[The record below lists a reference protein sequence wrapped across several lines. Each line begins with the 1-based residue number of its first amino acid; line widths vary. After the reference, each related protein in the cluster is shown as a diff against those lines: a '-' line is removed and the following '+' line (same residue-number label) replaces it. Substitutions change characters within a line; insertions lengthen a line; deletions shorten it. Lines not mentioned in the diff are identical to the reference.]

1 MKLLSPIAFDR
12 IIHMKNVYLFLVLLF
27 SMGLICSSSVAAAED
42 PDEEPIEQQLQKCID
57 KDSTTAGMTNCQE
70 QAYENWD
77 RELNKVYAELMKKL
91 PSDAKETLK
100 DAQTAWLKFRDSEF
114 VLIDKIYAQLQG
126 TMYIPM
132 RVADRTQIVEDRV
145 IALRGFLFDLEN

>member
-1 MKLLSPIAFDR
+1 VKLLSPIAFDR
-12 IIHMKNVYLFLVLLF
+12 IIHMKTIYPFLVLLF
-27 SMGLICSSSVAAAED
+27 SLELICSSSVAA
-42 PDEEPIEQQLQKCID
+42 EEPNVDPIEQQLEKCIE

-70 QAYENWD
+70 VAYENWD

-91 PSDAKETLK
+91 PSDAKDSLK
-100 DAQTAWLKFRDSEF
+100 NAQTAWLKFRDSEF